1 MASEMNDKK
10 DKSVQPE
17 NNSSTDGNMS
27 GQNQSNTSSPGRRKV
42 LKALAGLPV
51 LGLLGVQI
59 LRKTNYDNKHS
70 LQKQI
75 VDELG
80 ISDLMDSVKPVTT
93 SSGDTLRIGIIGFG
107 VRGRQ
112 LSAALGFMEKS
123 QFEKKA
129 ATGSLDAQIKSGNLN
144 VAITGICDVFDQHAE
159 RGLEIAQHDIFTGG
173 DIAKKHPVKRYRT
186 YQDMLADKNID
197 AVIISPPD
205 HHHAQMT
212 IDAAKAGKHIYAEK
226 AIIRREDEIEPLY
239 NAVKSSDKVF
249 QMGHQIPQ
257 NSMFQQAK
265 EILDR
270 GMLGKISLIET
281 TTNRNSE
288 EGAWIRHLDKNGK
301 PKPGDEKSIDWKQ
314 WLGNSPDVPFS
325 IRRYYSWARY
335 FDYDTG
341 LFGQLFSHE
350 YDAIN
355 QLLRIGIPDTV
366 VATGGQYYFTDF
378 GDIPDVLNT
387 NFEYPY
393 KGFTLT
399 YSANLTSLKYR
410 PRTIYGRDAWMTVGN
425 NLSVTPDGDSEKY
438 RDMIKRG
445 LVNPSAP
452 MIEISR
458 RFLSKS
464 AIDAV
469 SSASTRYYE
478 DRGLVSTNIGGRI
491 WNVTYLHLKEWVD
504 CIRNGG
510 TPSSDIEKAY
520 EEGVTIAMADISY
533 REKCRTKWDPVQRK
547 IIRL

>member
-10 DKSVQPE
+10 DKSGQSENSNSKAGNTGGKNE
-17 NNSSTDGNMS
+17 NNP
-27 GQNQSNTSSPGRRKV
+27 SPGRRNM

-51 LGLLGVQI
+51 LGILGVQV

-80 ISDLMDSVKPVTT
+80 LSDLMSSVKPVTA
-93 SSGDTLRIGIIGFG
+93 SAGETLRIGIAGFG

-112 LSAALGFMEKS
+112 LAASLGFMEKS
-123 QFEKKA
+123 EYEKKA
-129 ATGSLDAQIKSGNLN
+129 AAGSLDAHMSQGNLN
-144 VAITGICDVFDQHAE
+144 VAITGICDVFDLHAE
-159 RGLEIAQHDIFTGG
+159 RGLEVAQHDIFTGG

-186 YQDMLADKNID
+186 FHDMLADKNID
-197 AVIISPPD
+197 AVIISTPD

-212 IDAAKAGKHIYAEK
+212 IDAAKAGKHIYTEK
-226 AIIRREDEIEPLY
+226 AIIRREEEIEPLY

-249 QMGHQIPQ
+249 QAGHQYPQ
-257 NSMFQQAK
+257 NSVFQQAK

-270 GMLGKISLIET
+270 GMLGKISHLET

-288 EGAWIRHLDKNGK
+288 EGAWIRHLYKNGNS
-301 PKPGDEKSIDWKQ
+301 KPGDEKSIDWKQ

-325 IRRYYSWARY
+325 VRRYYSWARY

-341 LFGQLFSHE
+341 LYGQLFSHE
-350 YDAIN
+350 YDAMN
-355 QLLRIGIPDTV
+355 QLLGIGIPDTV
-366 VATGGQYYFTDF
+366 VATGGQYYYTDF
-378 GDIPDVLNT
+378 GDIPDVLHT
-387 NFEYPY
+387 NFEFPD
-393 KGFTLT
+393 KGLTLT
-399 YSANLTSLKYR
+399 YSSNLTSSKYR
-410 PRTIYGRDAWMTVGN
+410 PRSIYGQDAWMAVGGD
-425 NLSVTPDGDSEKY
+425 LSVTPDGESGKY
-438 RDMIKRG
+438 GDMIERG

-452 MIEISR
+452 MIEI
-458 RFLSKS
+458 KS
-464 AIDAV
+464 GSLTTSAVDAV

-478 DRGLVSTNIGGRI
+478 DRGLVSTSIGGRI
-491 WNVTYLHLKEWVD
+491 WDVNHLHLKEWID

-520 EEGVTIAMADISY
+520 EIGVTIAMADISY
-533 REKCRTKWDPVQRK
+533 REKCRTKWDPLQRK